1 MDFSAKDVMKLR
13 QMTGAGMM
21 DCKKALIETGG
32 DMEAAADLIRK
43 SLGAK
48 AAKKA
53 GRATG
58 EGLVRERYS
67 DDQKKGTMVI
77 VLCET
82 EPVTKTEDFVSFVDK
97 AADVAFATGANS
109 VEELEQQAWDDGE
122 SATVGEALKALIG
135 RIGENMKL
143 GHVATFTVDGDGLV
157 GGYVHFNH
165 KTGALVSL
173 TGGTAT
179 NDHAKDLCQHIVFA
193 KPIAKSR
200 EEISEDEIAKETAFL
215 KEQLAEDPKMAGK
228 PEQAIAGI
236 LKGRLDKNFF
246 GERVLLE
253 QGWYRDGGKTKV
265 QDHLNEWNADL
276 SAFALF
282 QIGA

>member
-32 DMEAAADLIRK
+32 DMEAAADMIRK

-67 DDQKKGTMVI
+67 DDRKKGTMVI

-82 EPVTKTEDFVSFVDK
+82 EPVTKTEDFITFVDK
-97 AADVAFATGANS
+97 AADVAFATGAGT

-143 GHVATFTVDGDGLV
+143 GHVATFEVDGDGIV

-173 TGGTAT
+173 TGDAAT
-179 NDHAKDLCQHIVFA
+179 NEHAKDLCQHIVFA
-193 KPIAKSR
+193 KPIAKTR

>member
-1 MDFSAKDVMKLR
+1 MDISAKDVMKLR

-21 DCKKALIETGG
+21 DCKKALIEAEGNIE
-32 DMEAAADLIRK
+32 EANDIIRK
-43 SLGAK
+43 NLGAK
-48 AAKKA
+48 AATKA

-82 EPVTKTEDFVSFVDK
+82 EPVTKTKEFIDFVDGT
-97 AADVAFATGANS
+97 ADVAFASGAKS
-109 VEELEQQAWDDGE
+109 AEELEQQAWDDGE

-135 RIGENMKL
+135 RIGENMKI
-143 GHVATFTVDGDGLV
+143 GHVATFEVNGDGIV
-157 GGYVHFNH
+157 GGYVHFNY
-165 KTGALVSL
+165 KTGALVAL
-173 TGGTAT
+173 AGNTAT

-200 EEISEDEIAKETAFL
+200 EEISQDEIDKEMAFL
-215 KEQLAEDPKMAGK
+215 KDQLSEDPKMANK
-228 PEQAIAGI
+228 PEQALAGI
-236 LKGRLDKNFF
+236 LQGRLDKNFF

-265 QDHLNEWNADL
+265 KDHLTEWNADL
-276 SAFALF
+276 DAFALF